1 MVHAGAGRHA
11 RVREGSYCAVMQ
23 KACEAGH
30 AALLCGGSSLDA
42 VEAAIAVLEDDPV
55 SNAGLGSNLSFDGT
69 VECDASV
76 MEGAARTFGAC
87 GAVSGVPNPVK
98 LAARVLRQ
106 QQDGPISL
114 GRVHPVLLVG
124 DGAGRWAEAHGVTVC
139 PAAALVTAEALSRW
153 KGYRRLLDQSED
165 SEAVG
170 ADRAA
175 AAPAGADAD
184 ADALHDT
191 VGALCCVGGTLAA
204 GVSSGGVW
212 LKSSGRVGVG

>member
-1 MVHAGAGRHA
+1 MHAGAGRHA

-30 AALLCGGSSLDA
+30 AALLSGGSSLDA

-98 LAARVLRQ
+98 LVVEYGLASNDV
-106 QQDGPISL
+106 D
-114 GRVHPVLLVG
+114 V
-124 DGAGRWAEAHGVTVC
+124 
-139 PAAALVTAEALSRW
+139 
-153 KGYRRLLDQSED
+153 
-165 SEAVG
+165 
-170 ADRAA
+170 AD
-175 AAPAGADAD
+175 APAP
-184 ADALHDT
+184 
-191 VGALCCVGGTLAA
+191 
-204 GVSSGGVW
+204 
-212 LKSSGRVGVG
+212 